1 MVLKRKQSAHSVCIV
16 PKKTNVPKRP
26 PTKADLVEEI
36 KVMKQ
41 INDAMEEDIKTSDDE
56 IALLKKK
63 EITYLA
69 TIKKLEETVKNLQSA
84 SMSKSSKHSTLAQT
98 EASAGPYDP
107 LLILCNLCV
116 HVATCEE
123 ELNWHLCEEHDKDD
137 KLCFDSDFPCTIC
150 GK

>member
-1 MVLKRKQSAHSVCIV
+1 MVLKRKQSAHSVCII

-98 EASAGPYDP
+98 EASAGPDDP
-107 LLILCNLCV
+107 LLIQCHLCV
-116 HVATCEE
+116 HVV
-123 ELNWHLCEEHDKDD
+123 
-137 KLCFDSDFPCTIC
+137 I
-150 GK
+150 